1 MKPENRRR
9 VIDELA
15 SAYPDAMSTTEGART
30 LVRIPRVNLPKG
42 CAPSQTSALV
52 VIEVSQPAPQLYVKE
67 LPKLANGRSP
77 RSTSAVQFAGET
89 WCTFSFNQ
97 LWDED
102 RHTALQFVEGRL
114 RRFALHE

>member
-9 VIDELA
+9 LIDELA
-15 SAYPDAMSTTEGART
+15 TAYPDGVSTAEGART
-30 LVRIPRVNLPKG
+30 LVKIPRVNLPKG
-42 CAPSQTSALV
+42 CAPQQTDALV
-52 VIEVSQPAPQLYVKE
+52 VIEESQPAPQLYVRD
-67 LPKLANGRSP
+67 LPKLPNGRVP
-77 RSTSAVQFAGET
+77 RSTSAVQFGGET

-97 LWDED
+97 PWEED